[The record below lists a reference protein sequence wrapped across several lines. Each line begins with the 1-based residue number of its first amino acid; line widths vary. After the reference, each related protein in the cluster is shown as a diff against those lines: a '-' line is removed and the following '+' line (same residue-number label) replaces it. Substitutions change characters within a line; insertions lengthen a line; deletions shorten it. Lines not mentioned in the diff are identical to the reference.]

1 MKQCESTIH
10 TLSVPEHYMYAGGVL
25 RHWSIMLTLP
35 SEDLPISHT
44 SNHHTLHTLSTESLV
59 SHLCAP
65 TRYVSTNAT
74 SDHSSASDTQQTS
87 FIEPNDDGKNKAR
100 TSICDAPQRIAWR
113 FEFPLESR
121 LAAHQRYTRKSP
133 TKVHDTRRK
142 IRQSRL
148 DRPSRPNIGILCD
161 RDLLVGKTA

>member
-1 MKQCESTIH
+1 
-10 TLSVPEHYMYAGGVL
+10 
-25 RHWSIMLTLP
+25 MLTLP

-87 FIEPNDDGKNKAR
+87 FIEPNDDEKNKAG
-100 TSICDAPQRIAWR
+100 TSICDAPLHTQQVQRSPRHKAK
-113 FEFPLESR
+113 
-121 LAAHQRYTRKSP
+121 AVATRQ
-133 TKVHDTRRK
+133 T
-142 IRQSRL
+142 
-148 DRPSRPNIGILCD
+148 SRPNIGILRD
-161 RDLLVGKTA
+161 RDLLVGKQLEMKTPCYSTYTIGHYCHS

>member
-1 MKQCESTIH
+1 
-10 TLSVPEHYMYAGGVL
+10 
-25 RHWSIMLTLP
+25 MLTLP

-87 FIEPNDDGKNKAR
+87 FIEPNDDEKNKAR
-100 TSICDAPQRIAWR
+100 TSICDAPQRIVWR
-113 FEFPLESR
+113 FGFPLESR
-121 LAAHQRYTRKSP
+121 LAAHQRCTQRSPRHKARKGSRDSTNPPGP
-133 TKVHDTRRK
+133 TSASCA
-142 IRQSRL
+142 IEIY
-148 DRPSRPNIGILCD
+148 P
-161 RDLLVGKTA
+161 VGKQLENKTPCYSTYTIGHYCHS